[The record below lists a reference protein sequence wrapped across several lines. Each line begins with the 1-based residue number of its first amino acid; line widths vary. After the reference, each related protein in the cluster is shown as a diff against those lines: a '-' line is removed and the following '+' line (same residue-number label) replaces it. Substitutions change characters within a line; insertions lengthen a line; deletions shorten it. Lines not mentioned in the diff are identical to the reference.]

1 MIKKIVGLFSCVLS
15 LTASAQIPE
24 SIVKDLSR
32 VDSNRIK
39 AHVAYLADDKL
50 MGRKA
55 GYPGYKM
62 AVDYV
67 VDQYKKMGLQPAGE
81 KGGYL
86 QEVYLRNSKIN
97 PQTASFTLTLPS
109 GEQKSLQWGVDY
121 VMTPHPEKES
131 VDFNAPLVFVGAG
144 FDTPQINFEDY
155 RNIDVK
161 GKIVVILRK
170 IPEDAAANVKLHL
183 NYPATAQAFAARHG
197 AIGVLVCNYTN
208 SPVVFRTS
216 ATNYSLNGINASMS
230 GSGQR
235 VSSAAALGGKIQVA
249 GGLSVQALQQLMQAE
264 NIALDELWQKL
275 ERGEYVSRPL
285 KSKVKGHYE
294 NTFTNL
300 LSYNVIGKI
309 EGSDAKLKKEY
320 VIHSAHLDHLGVGKP
335 VNGDSIYN
343 GAHDNASGVACALE
357 IARTYASLKEKPKR
371 SLLFLMVTAEESGLL
386 GSGYFVAFPT
396 VPKKQIVADINTDMP
411 TLLAPLESV
420 APLGAEHS
428 SLLNAVE
435 NAAQALQLKI
445 EPDPDPSEGRFVRS
459 DQYNFVKAGIP
470 ALHIKYGY
478 AKASPALNLAE
489 KVRVWRDANYHKVSD
504 NLNDSFVWSA
514 GVTYVKVNF
523 LVSYQ
528 IAQNPARPTWNKGDF
543 FEVRK

>member
-24 SIVKDLSR
+24 SILKDLSS

-50 MGRKA
+50 LGRKA
-55 GYPGYKM
+55 GSPGYKM

-67 VDQYKKMGLQPAGE
+67 VEQYKKMGLQPAGE
-81 KGGYL
+81 NGGYL

-97 PQTASFTLTLPS
+97 PETASLTLTLPS
-109 GEQKSLQWGVDY
+109 GEQKQLQWGVDY
-121 VMTPHPEKES
+121 VFTPHPEKES

-161 GKIVVILRK
+161 GKIVVVLRK

-183 NYPATAQAFAARHG
+183 NYPATAQTFAAKHG

-208 SPVVFRTS
+208 SPVVFKTS
-216 ATNYSLNGINASMS
+216 ATNYSLNGINASVSKS
-230 GSGQR
+230 GER

-264 NIALDELWQKL
+264 NIALDELWLKL

-294 NTFTNL
+294 SKFTNL

-335 VNGDSIYN
+335 VDGDSIYN

-357 IARTYASLKEKPKR
+357 MARTYANLKEKPKR
-371 SLLFLMVTAEESGLL
+371 SLLFLMVTAEEMGLL
-386 GSGYFVAFPT
+386 GSGYFTAFPT

-428 SLLNAVE
+428 SLLKAVE
-435 NAAQALQLKI
+435 NAAQALHL
-445 EPDPDPSEGRFVRS
+445 EVETDPDPSEGRFVRS

-478 AKASPALNLAE
+478 AKANPALNLAE
-489 KVRVWRDANYHKVSD
+489 KVKIWRDANYHKVSD

-514 GVTYVKVNF
+514 GVTYVRVNF

-528 IAQNPARPTWNKGDF
+528 IAQNPARPAWNKGDF
-543 FEVRK
+543 FEVKK

>member
-1 MIKKIVGLFSCVLS
+1 MIKKFLGLFLVA
-15 LTASAQIPE
+15 LTASAQIPQ
-24 SIVKDLSR
+24 SILTEINTI
-32 VDSNRIK
+32 DSNRIK

-50 MGRKA
+50 LGRKA
-55 GYPGYKM
+55 GAPGYKM
-62 AVDYV
+62 AADYIV
-67 VDQYKKMGLQPAGE
+67 EQYKKMGLQPAGE

-86 QEVYLRNSKIN
+86 QEVYLRNSKIK
-97 PQTASFTLTLPS
+97 PETASLTLTLPS
-109 GEQKSLQWGVDY
+109 GEQKSLKWGVDF
-121 VMTPHPEKES
+121 VFTPHPEKTT

-144 FDTPQINFEDY
+144 FDTPQIDFDDY
-155 RNIDVK
+155 RNVNVK

-170 IPEDAAANVKLHL
+170 IPENVPANVKLHL
-183 NYPATAQAFAARHG
+183 GYPATAQAFAAKHG

-208 SPVVFRTS
+208 SPILFRSS
-216 ATNYSLNGINASMS
+216 ATNYSLNGINASVSKS
-230 GSGQR
+230 GER

-264 NIALDELWQKL
+264 NIALDALWLKL
-275 ERGEYVSRPL
+275 ERGEYVSQPL
-285 KSKVKGHYE
+285 KSKISGHYE
-294 NTFTNL
+294 STFTNL

-309 EGSDAKLKKEY
+309 EGSDLKLKKEY
-320 VIHSAHLDHLGVGKP
+320 VIHSAHLDHLGTGKP

-357 IARTYASLKEKPKR
+357 IARTYANLKEKPKR
-371 SLLFLMVTAEESGLL
+371 SLLFLMVTAEEMGLL
-386 GSGYFVAFPT
+386 GSGYFTAFPT
-396 VPKKQIVADINTDMP
+396 VSKRQIVADINTDMP

-428 SLLNAVE
+428 SLLKVVEEAAKAV
-435 NAAQALQLKI
+435 NLQV

-478 AKASPALNLAE
+478 AKANPALNLAE
-489 KVRVWRDANYHKVSD
+489 KVKIWRDANYHKVSD

-514 GVTYVKVNF
+514 GRKYVQVNF
-523 LVSYQ
+523 LISYL
-528 IAQNPARPTWNKGDF
+528 IAQNPVRPSWNKGDF
-543 FEVRK
+543 FEVTQ

>member
-24 SIVKDLSR
+24 SILNDLSN

-39 AHVAYLADDKL
+39 AHVAYLADDQL
-50 MGRKA
+50 LGRKA
-55 GYPGYKM
+55 GSPGYKM

-67 VDQYKKMGLQPAGE
+67 VEQYKKMGLQPAGE

-97 PQTASFTLTLPS
+97 PATAALTLTLPS
-109 GEQKSLQWGVDY
+109 GEEKQWQWGVDY
-121 VMTPHPEKES
+121 VFTPHPEKES

-161 GKIVVILRK
+161 GKIVVVLRK

-183 NYPATAQAFAARHG
+183 NYPATAQAFAAKHG

-208 SPVVFRTS
+208 NPVVFKTS
-216 ATNYSLNGINASMS
+216 ATNYSLNGINASVSKS
-230 GSGQR
+230 GER

-264 NIALDELWQKL
+264 NIALDELWLKL

-294 NTFTNL
+294 SKFTNL

-357 IARTYASLKEKPKR
+357 VARMYANLKEKPKR
-371 SLLFLMVTAEESGLL
+371 SLLFLMATAEEMGLL
-386 GSGYFVAFPT
+386 GSGYFTAFPT
-396 VPKKQIVADINTDMP
+396 VPQKQIVADINTDMP

-428 SLLNAVE
+428 SLLTTVE
-435 NAAQALQLKI
+435 NAAQALHLQV
-445 EPDPDPSEGRFVRS
+445 ETDPDPSEGRFVRS

-478 AKASPALNLAE
+478 AKANPALNLAE
-489 KVRVWRDANYHKVSD
+489 KVRIWRDAHYHKVSD

-514 GVTYVKVNF
+514 GVKYVQVNF